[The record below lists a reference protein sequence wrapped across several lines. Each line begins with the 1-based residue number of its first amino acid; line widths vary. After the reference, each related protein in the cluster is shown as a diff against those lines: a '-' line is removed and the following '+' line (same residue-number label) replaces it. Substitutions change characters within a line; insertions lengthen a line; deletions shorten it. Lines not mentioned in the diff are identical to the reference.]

1 MNKIYDELKYFKEEI
16 GLELVFFWA
25 DTFLAWNK
33 KELDE
38 FCEMYKEINLP
49 FWMQTRPETVTEEK
63 LKKLQKV
70 GLNRM
75 AFGLEHGNEKF
86 RERMLDRRWK
96 NKDII
101 EAMQV
106 PKKLGIPFSVNS
118 ITGFPEETRDLAF
131 DTIKINKEFDAD
143 NNHIYT
149 FVPFHGTPLR
159 KLTDQMGLTT
169 HDTITKCVTDKPQM
183 YMPQYTPDQIEGI
196 KRTFAL
202 YIKFPK
208 SRWKD
213 IEKAEKF
220 TKEGDK
226 IFKELQME
234 FLDKYTPPPEA
245 NVDLHTSK
253 LKDQINIPVK
263 KDLQNDFKQNIQ
275 DEM

>member
-1 MNKIYDELKYFKEEI
+1 
-16 GLELVFFWA
+16 
-25 DTFLAWNK
+25 
-33 KELDE
+33 
-38 FCEMYKEINLP
+38 
-49 FWMQTRPETVTEEK
+49 
-63 LKKLQKV
+63 
-70 GLNRM
+70 
-75 AFGLEHGNEKF
+75 
-86 RERMLDRRWK
+86 
-96 NKDII
+96 
-101 EAMQV
+101 
-106 PKKLGIPFSVNS
+106 
-118 ITGFPEETRDLAF
+118 
-131 DTIKINKEFDAD
+131 
-143 NNHIYT
+143 
-149 FVPFHGTPLR
+149 
-159 KLTDQMGLTT
+159 
-169 HDTITKCVTDKPQM
+169 
-183 YMPQYTPDQIEGI
+183 MPQYTPDQIEGI